1 MRDAFAGF
9 ITTGYGHEKVLL
21 EFDVDGETEWYYQ
34 NDEGGTAGPVNL
46 ETLRKMYHDVD
57 VDVDESTFVWCEE
70 IDAWRSIGSIP
81 LLMNAF
87 RTEV

>member
-1 MRDAFAGF
+1 M
-9 ITTGYGHEKVLL
+9 
-21 EFDVDGETEWYYQ
+21 
-34 NDEGGTAGPVNL
+34 NL
-46 ETLRKMYHDVD
+46 ETLRKMYCEDVHSD
-57 VDVDESTFVWCEE
+57 VHSDVHVDESTFVWCEE